1 MKKMLSWWH
10 LKWVNILTVHG
21 EGVEGAPLAILQIMM
36 DLELSSVFFF
46 FEDELSSVIKIK
58 WLLKLKQHLC

>member
-21 EGVEGAPLAILQIMM
+21 EGVEGAPLAILQMMM
-36 DLELSSVFFF
+36 DLELSSV
-46 FEDELSSVIKIK
+46 IKTVVK
-58 WLLKLKQHLC
+58 KNQVLLR